1 MTSCMAFG
9 KYMELYALIGVAVI
23 TVVVLGR
30 KLTRRLSA
38 PMPTVIIKPFNPT
51 RVPKG
56 IPDSMDID
64 EQLLR
69 CSPPKPQQPP
79 SPMSTSS
86 SEDFV
91 MDPDYIK

>member
-1 MTSCMAFG
+1 MAFG

-23 TVVVLGR
+23 TLVVLGK
-30 KLTRRLSA
+30 KLTLRTSRPDS
-38 PMPTVIIKPFNPT
+38 PIIKPFNPV

-56 IPDSMDID
+56 VPDAMDID
-64 EQLLR
+64 DLLR
-69 CSPPKPQQPP
+69 CSPLKPQQPP

-86 SEDFV
+86 EDFV

>member
-1 MTSCMAFG
+1 MAFG
-9 KYMELYALIGVAVI
+9 KYMELYALIGLAVI
-23 TVVVLGR
+23 TVAVVSR

-51 RVPKG
+51 RVPRG

-69 CSPPKPQQPP
+69 CSPPLQPP

-86 SEDFV
+86 SENFV
-91 MDPDYIK
+91 MDPDYIKCE

>member
-1 MTSCMAFG
+1 MAFG

-23 TVVVLGR
+23 TLVVLGK
-30 KLTRRLSA
+30 KLTRRTSR
-38 PMPTVIIKPFNPT
+38 PDSPIIKPFNPV

-56 IPDSMDID
+56 VPDPMEID
-64 EQLLR
+64 DLLR
-69 CSPPKPQQPP
+69 CSHLKPQHPP
-79 SPMSTSS
+79 SPMSTTS